1 MFKDLIT
8 KLNKV
13 LNFSTQFKS
22 EKLKDSDA
30 TIEYAE
36 LVVGADVYTSS
47 SAGSV
52 PAADGKYT
60 TDSGASFEV
69 KEGKISEILET
80 PAEEVV
86 VEEALAVEEDAPVAE
101 EKPADKEAELLKEI
115 EDLKEEIKKLKG
127 DFSALPTKEDLAKF
141 QSELK
146 EEFKKLENIPT
157 EFSKTDTRVELEDTV
172 EDKFKALARA
182 FKAR

>member
-13 LNFSTQFKS
+13 LNFSSQFKN

-36 LVVGADVYTSS
+36 LVVGADVFTSS
-47 SAGSV
+47 STGSV

-69 KEGKISEILET
+69 KEGKISEIYET

-86 VEEALAVEEDAPVAE
+86 VEEDAPVAE

-157 EFSKTDTRVELEDTV
+157 EFSKTDARVELEDTV